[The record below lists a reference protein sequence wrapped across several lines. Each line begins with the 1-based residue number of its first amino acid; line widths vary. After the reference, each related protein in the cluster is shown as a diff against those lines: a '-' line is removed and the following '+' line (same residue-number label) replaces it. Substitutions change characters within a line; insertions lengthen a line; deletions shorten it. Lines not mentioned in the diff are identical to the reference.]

1 MIVLFAIL
9 AIGAVLL
16 LDRLV
21 GEIDAVKATSTAY
34 ISHLHDLGGQVT
46 DVERALYP
54 TDAAP
59 LDRVQFTRLA
69 AALRASIEPLR
80 NNSLPWT
87 EGSDAPATIERI
99 LATLP
104 GFADKVE
111 AITRVSEPGALSTAR
126 DEVLR
131 SHISLQTDVLNL
143 TRLARAF
150 ASDAQTAMTSRF
162 RWIVL
167 GVAIASILV
176 VNISILVVLRT
187 VGLVLRPMEEIVDA
201 TSIWSRERFDHRI
214 TLDQPDEFGQLARAL
229 NRMADRLEVNEQRKI
244 ETLQQ
249 TARMLNHELNNALAI
264 ISLQV
269 QLLDRAHD
277 ASAEL
282 KDRLG
287 RIRACLARMTNTVDL
302 LKQVRRI
309 VLTDYTPGEKMLD
322 LPRSTSANAAPD
334 EAPVSAEITVV
345 PTPEPA
351 RSARGDRQ
359 S

>member
-1 MIVLFAIL
+1 MIVLFAVL

-21 GEIDAVKATSTAY
+21 GEIDKVKATSTTY
-34 ISHLHDLGGQVT
+34 ISHLHDLGGLVT
-46 DVERALYP
+46 DVERSLYP
-54 TDAAP
+54 SDAAP
-59 LDRVQFTRLA
+59 PDRAQFVQLA
-69 AALRASIEPLR
+69 AAMRSSIEPLQR
-80 NNSLPWT
+80 DDLPWPT
-87 EGSDAPATIERI
+87 DSGAPAMIGSI
-99 LATLP
+99 LVALP
-104 GFADKVE
+104 AFADKVE
-111 AITRVSEPGALSTAR
+111 ALDPDAEPATFGAAR
-126 DEVLR
+126 DQALR
-131 SHISLQTDVLNL
+131 SHIELQTDVLNL

-162 RWIVL
+162 RWVVL

-201 TSIWSRERFDHRI
+201 TTIWSRERFDHRI

-229 NRMADRLEVNEQRKI
+229 NRMADRLEANETRKI

-264 ISLQV
+264 IGLQV
-269 QLLDRAHD
+269 QLLDRARD
-277 ASAEL
+277 ASPEL
-282 KDRLG
+282 KDRLD

-309 VLTDYTPGEKMLD
+309 VLIDYVPGEKMLD
-322 LPRSTSANAAPD
+322 LPRSTSEDATFDNSPD
-334 EAPVSAEITVV
+334 HGEISVV
-345 PTPEPA
+345 VTSKPA
-351 RSARGDRQ
+351 GSARGSER